1 MMSYRMQL
9 DTTHTNSNVRG
20 EQLWLTSNINIE
32 KVFFKIKKLVQSL
45 L

>member
-9 DTTHTNSNVRG
+9 DTTHTNNVRG